1 MSATIKDLTERG
13 LAIRA
18 AQLAHTEA
26 MRATAEQLGTARR
39 QAAQQAAEGQPAP
52 PEGQAG

>member
-39 QAAQQAAEGQPAP
+39 QAAQQAAESQPAP